1 MATAVGDGVLDEGV
15 VVSMH
20 GRAGQIRLS
29 AYVDVLQQVRL
40 SLDELDGRLRPTR
53 TGKARWGVRHMPDDF
68 GLRDLIAPV
77 SVPKRRDPA
86 SLRLSTTTLVAGVSK
101 LSEEPGLPAAFS
113 PALVERLQRV
123 GDRRAE
129 GGIEEVVL
137 EQIGGA
143 DARSATIDDVV
154 LANAGASV
162 REVSRAM
169 SSFEGVLDVLNNR
182 KSPRAA
188 VYDARTHRAVT
199 VYYDSAELAVRVREL
214 FGRRVSV
221 AGELSRNQQG
231 QPLSMRLTA
240 IDPLPDLTPSSL
252 ASLAGMAPDWLGSRS
267 VEDYLDGAR
276 RRDEG
281 VAARSSA

>member
-1 MATAVGDGVLDEGV
+1 MTAVGDGVLDEGV
-15 VVSMH
+15 VVSMR

-101 LSEEPGLPAAFS
+101 LSAEPGLPAAFS

-123 GDRRAE
+123 GERRAE

-137 EQIGGA
+137 EQVGGPE
-143 DARSATIDDVV
+143 ARVATIDDVV

-199 VYYDSAELAVRVREL
+199 VYYNGAELAVRVREL

-231 QPLSMRLTA
+231 QTCRC
-240 IDPLPDLTPSSL
+240 
-252 ASLAGMAPDWLGSRS
+252 G
-267 VEDYLDGAR
+267 
-276 RRDEG
+276 
-281 VAARSSA
+281 